1 MPVFPSSS
9 IRLPNSL
16 NYSLP
21 PSASDSCRSY
31 SVNLSPNGIT
41 SVIVPTPALTLA
53 TTVLIPAGQFN
64 SQVVSFTIPSGNSNS
79 VFIDPTH
86 TTLSFSL
93 TYALST
99 AAVGSGG
106 AGAVLNHKL
115 ISSAASYF
123 DQLVLYSNN
132 TPLEQ
137 VNQYGLLQNFLLQ
150 NTVNTAER
158 FGGISIAMSSDSN

>member
-1 MPVFPSSS
+1 MSVFPSSS
-9 IRLPNSL
+9 IWLPNSL

-31 SVNLSPNGIT
+31 SVNLSPDGIT
-41 SVIVPTPALTLA
+41 SVVAPTPAVTMLSGVVSPT
-53 TTVLIPAGQFN
+53 QFN

-79 VFIDPTH
+79 VYIDPTH

-93 TYALST
+93 TYSITT
-99 AAVGSGG
+99 AGTGG
-106 AGAVLNHKL
+106 AGATALVHKL
-115 ISSAASYF
+115 ISSASSFF

-137 VNQYGLLQNFLLQ
+137 VNQYGLLQNFMLQ
-150 NTVNTAER
+150 NTVNTSER
-158 FGGISIAMSSDSN
+158 FGGISIAMGSDSN